1 MDRNALLQQIA
12 EQTERI
18 QMIRHQLLEAELA
31 ADAMM
36 KVRRELR
43 SRSMLRDAL
52 VNDLRKRPSE
62 D

>member
-1 MDRNALLQQIA
+1 MDRQALMHQIA

-18 QMIRHQLLEAELA
+18 EMIRRQLLEPELA
-31 ADAMM
+31 PDARM
-36 KVRRELR
+36 KLRRELR

-52 VNDLRKRPSE
+52 VNDLRKLPPE

>member
-1 MDRNALLQQIA
+1 MDRQALLHQIA

-18 QMIRHQLLEAELA
+18 EMIRRQLLEAELA
-31 ADAMM
+31 ADARM
-36 KVRRELR
+36 KLRRELR

-52 VNDLRKRPSE
+52 VNDLRKLPPE